1 MKRVVITGMGVLAP
15 NGNSVGEMWESLC
28 NGRSGIGCV
37 SRFDASSF
45 SSRIGGE
52 VKGFD
57 PGRWISPKEAKRMDR
72 FAQFAVCASR
82 MAVSDAGID
91 LEREEPQRIA
101 ISVGSAIGGIQTIE
115 EQHSLMATR
124 GPQRIS
130 PFFIPMILINM
141 APGLIAMQL
150 KLRGPSYS
158 IVSGCASAAH
168 AIGEAWLRIR
178 SGTADVMI
186 TGGSDAAITP
196 LSYAGFCAMKA
207 LSTRWNDTPE
217 KGSRPFDRERDGFVL
232 SEGAGIIILEELDHA
247 RRRGADIHAELIGYG
262 SSTDAYHMTAPAPG
276 GEGAVACMREALRS
290 AAVNAE
296 DVGYVNA
303 HGTSTVLNDKLET
316 MAVKKVFGP
325 HAGKLAVSSNKSML
339 GHLQGAAGAVELIS
353 TAMTVK
359 EGVIPPTINY
369 ENPDPE
375 CDLDYVPNV
384 TRDCGVA
391 VAISNSFG
399 FGGHNVTLVV
409 RRFTG

>member
-1 MKRVVITGMGVLAP
+1 
-15 NGNSVGEMWESLC
+15 
-28 NGRSGIGCV
+28 
-37 SRFDASSF
+37 
-45 SSRIGGE
+45 
-52 VKGFD
+52 
-57 PGRWISPKEAKRMDR
+57 
-72 FAQFAVCASR
+72 
-82 MAVSDAGID
+82 
-91 LEREEPQRIA
+91 
-101 ISVGSAIGGIQTIE
+101 
-115 EQHSLMATR
+115 
-124 GPQRIS
+124 
-130 PFFIPMILINM
+130 MILINM

-158 IVSGCASAAH
+158 IVSDCASAAH